1 MRGGGLLNRALLTLM
16 AGHFTVD
23 LYAGLLPVLYPLL
36 RERYALDLRETGLI
50 ATIFTAAASLSQPL
64 FGFVADRAGNR
75 WLAPLA
81 VGWMAAFFALLG
93 FAPGYGTLVALV
105 VLAGLGSGAYHP
117 QGAANAAA
125 AVPPARLNIAMSLY
139 TVGGT
144 SGFALGALVGALVA
158 SAFGL
163 HGPLALLPFGA
174 GVALW
179 MAIQFAPRPAGDV
192 RQRDPSSAVA
202 GGASQ
207 GPVAV
212 QWRPLLA
219 ILGIV
224 MVRSWVFLTITSL
237 AALLYSGLGYGPRFY
252 SPLVFT
258 LIIAG
263 SLGTLCGGWLA
274 DRIGRRP
281 VIAGSLALLGP
292 AIWLF
297 LALPGPAAFALG
309 ALVGFL
315 ADASL
320 SPTLTLAQ
328 GLVPGRAGV
337 TSGLILGLGFVTG
350 GIGVS
355 ITGAVGDRIGLT
367 AALAL
372 LPALLVVAFV
382 LLLFV
387 PRDDRHTGP
396 AGATAP
402 AGSFAPPPASGERPA
417 VEVAQL

>member
-36 RERYALDLRETGLI
+36 RDRYALDLRETGLI

-93 FAPGYGTLVALV
+93 FAPGYSPLVALV

-125 AVPPARLNIAMSLY
+125 AVPPERLNIAMSLY

-163 HGPLALLPFGA
+163 HGPLVLLPFGV

-179 MAIQFAPRPAGDV
+179 MAIQFAPRTGDV
-192 RQRDPSSAVA
+192 RQRERPSPV
-202 GGASQ
+202 GKGATP
-207 GPVAV
+207 GP
-212 QWRPLLA
+212 P
-219 ILGIV
+219 
-224 MVRSWVFLTITSL
+224 
-237 AALLYSGLGYGPRFY
+237 SGLGYGPRFY

-263 SLGTLCGGWLA
+263 STGTLCGGWLA

-372 LPALLVVAFV
+372 LPILLVVAFV

-387 PRDDRHTGP
+387 PREGARHPGVAEGAEGAV
-396 AGATAP
+396 AGAR
-402 AGSFAPPPASGERPA
+402 PASVAVGE
-417 VEVAQL
+417 